1 MKQLMRFELKKIFM
15 KRIVRMAVL
24 GLLILNIL
32 FVFSD
37 YYSMYAFDGKS
48 REGSGGAAVEIDQE
62 ISERYQGLLTDE
74 KVGQM
79 LEEFRP
85 KVDTG
90 GLNAARLYQNAFQSS
105 VFARFSDVDG
115 NWNGRSVSDVF
126 GNEAVKIGYVNGW
139 LHISRNMIRIF
150 MILAFVIILMGAPVF
165 SGEYSGADNI
175 LLTSRYG
182 KTKCSTAKGM
192 AALAA
197 AFFLT
202 AVFSAVNL
210 LLGWILYGG
219 EGLSCSILFAPVDFV
234 ENYIPFNLTCGE
246 LMVYQVLL
254 MFACG
259 AGVTGITLFLSS
271 VCKNQVTALAASSAA
286 FILPILL
293 PVTETNPLYRVVLLM
308 PVYYVQFISIM
319 SAEPVKNGLI
329 FAVWSVSVG
338 AGLMAVGFIFSKHF
352 FAKHPVGI

>member
-1 MKQLMRFELKKIFM
+1 
-15 KRIVRMAVL
+15 
-24 GLLILNIL
+24 
-32 FVFSD
+32 
-37 YYSMYAFDGKS
+37 
-48 REGSGGAAVEIDQE
+48 
-62 ISERYQGLLTDE
+62 
-74 KVGQM
+74 
-79 LEEFRP
+79 
-85 KVDTG
+85 
-90 GLNAARLYQNAFQSS
+90 
-105 VFARFSDVDG
+105 
-115 NWNGRSVSDVF
+115 
-126 GNEAVKIGYVNGW
+126 
-139 LHISRNMIRIF
+139 
-150 MILAFVIILMGAPVF
+150 
-165 SGEYSGADNI
+165 
-175 LLTSRYG
+175 
-182 KTKCSTAKGM
+182 M